1 MKQIPML
8 KKGDKVALMCPASP
22 KRPTQNLKAIEDAIK
37 KLGFKVKTY
46 PSALSGETYEVP
58 YLALSDEERAKEI
71 MDAFTDDEIVG
82 IICLK
87 GGYGSSRLLDLLD
100 FETIKK
106 HPKFFTGYSD
116 ITALIN
122 AFYEC
127 CGFVSFQGFLGIS
140 LISKSLDEIT
150 SENIEHVLFHPQYNT
165 KYQYGTYISK
175 NNATVKGEL
184 IGGNL
189 SLITHLLG
197 SPYFP
202 KVKDKIIFLE
212 DVDEEPYSL
221 DRMITKLRLFNVFKE
236 AKGIVLGYFT
246 NDNAEQKAETEKL
259 LLREFSKL
267 DLPVLNHFPS
277 GHEMPFISLPIGA
290 KVELSRDG
298 LKIIEEIYK

>member
-8 KKGDKVALMCPASP
+8 KKGDTVALMCPASP
-22 KRPTQNLKAIEDAIK
+22 KRPTQNLEKIEQAIIN
-37 KLGFKVKTY
+37 LGFKVKTY
-46 PSALSGETYEVP
+46 PSAKVGETYEVN
-58 YLALSDEERAKEI
+58 YLALSDEARAQEI
-71 MDAFTDDEIVG
+71 MNAFKDDNIKG

-122 AFYEC
+122 AFYFKS
-127 CGFVSFQGFLGIS
+127 GFVSFQGFLGIS
-140 LISKSLDEIT
+140 LISKSLDKMT
-150 SENIEHVLFHPQYNT
+150 MENINHILFHPQLNTEYN
-165 KYQYGTYISK
+165 YGTYISK
-175 NNATVKGEL
+175 VETTVQGEL

-189 SLITHLLG
+189 SLFTHLLG

-202 KVKDKIIFLE
+202 SVKNKIIFLE
-212 DVDEEPYSL
+212 DVDEEPYSI
-221 DRMITKLRLFNVFKE
+221 DRMITKLRLFNCLKD

-246 NDNAEQKAETEKL
+246 TDNEQDKKEIEQL
-259 LLREFSKL
+259 LLREFGKL
-267 DLPVLNHFPS
+267 EIPVLNHFPS
-277 GHEMPFISLPIGA
+277 GHEMPFISLPIGSL
-290 KVELSRDG
+290 VELSPKG